1 MWVYRPKYFLE
12 VCRHYFLS
20 ARLSADKLTH
30 DMVLRSLPM
39 LMWFRFGV
47 RMSASSLKRR
57 LRIAVFTAID
67 KSVSASTGSLLFF
80 FDFLSYSHNVVTVSL
95 PKSTWQDAVYVPS
108 IQLYISRR
116 SPLSSVSTNRR

>member
-67 KSVSASTGSLLFF
+67 KS
-80 FDFLSYSHNVVTVSL
+80 
-95 PKSTWQDAVYVPS
+95 STWQDAVYVPS